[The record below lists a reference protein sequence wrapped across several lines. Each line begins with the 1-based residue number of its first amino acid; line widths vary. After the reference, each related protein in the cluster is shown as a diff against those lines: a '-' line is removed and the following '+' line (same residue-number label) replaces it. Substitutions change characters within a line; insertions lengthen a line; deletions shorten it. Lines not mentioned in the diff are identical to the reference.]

1 MNNETLSSLN
11 GTHKFAIYLEML
23 GNCLLHGKDIRPLVA
38 WWDDHH
44 HQLTPTNPLL
54 ELAGLLD
61 QIEFPT
67 AVHPAPSTAAA
78 TSPVDAVSKAH
89 FLTYLPWAAEVFQRP
104 KIYRYKKL
112 ILRVVKEYA
121 QYLAAYAPGGLS
133 NAGNKITHLVVH
145 PGSPEHDHLA
155 MLSAWVATRS
165 GIPNCHFVFDVILGR
180 SLPETLDTGDLFAA
194 AIQCPHQ
201 LFRLFMGSNL
211 SAYDFSNGE
220 ALLHLLSLPLALD
233 PDDQGPA
240 HLTPNY
246 PFFGCTSLPLQ
257 YDLTAERWIALAH
270 AWQRFY
276 AAYSSLSTELNFRRP
291 FLGGQHLFAF
301 TLSSLMDNNGSPT
314 GPEFRKILEATEP
327 NIWCVHSWLN
337 TVLLGHG
344 SSSWQAAYL
353 GKLNDYLP
361 DFVHYFFELA
371 QYGYDRH
378 VPDLSSRTLMA
389 GILLLDFWTIREAQ
403 SAHQC
408 VDDYFAVLVNHRRT
422 DMLMRHWGFLVGL
435 LITRNPDNATLSL
448 TWKALLKVFNEPKFQ
463 TMVDLRQNPRCNRAN
478 SPSILDLTYASDPM
492 QEADEAFLDDFLTHL
507 GSAFNTHGGDIRLT
521 TILKRIGQ
529 ATNISKLFYQIR
541 RSIREQV
548 PNDADNILEIKY
560 SQLQDAYGEISE
572 TVWLKCSRGSRPVW
586 FTSHGLPW
594 LAITDADTQQ
604 PRKLYGAQALEIIAQ
619 RFPMFDQRQAVMIE
633 I

>member
-11 GTHKFAIYLEML
+11 STHKFAIYLEML

-61 QIEFPT
+61 QIAFPT

-78 TSPVDAVSKAH
+78 TSPVDAVSKEH

-145 PGSPEHDHLA
+145 PGSTEHDHLA

-211 SAYDFSNGE
+211 SAYDFSNGA

-240 HLTPNY
+240 HLTPHY

-301 TLSSLMDNNGSPT
+301 TVSSLMENNGSPT

-378 VPDLSSRTLMA
+378 VPDLSSRTLMT

-408 VDDYFAVLVNHRRT
+408 VDDYLAVLVNHRRT
-422 DMLMRHWGFLVGL
+422 DMLMRHRSYLIQL
-435 LITRNPDNATLSL
+435 LLNRYPNDAHLSL
-448 TWKALLKVFNEPKFQ
+448 MWEELLTVLDPESFQ
-463 TMVDLRQNPRCNRAN
+463 TVEDQEQNPRCHRAN
-478 SPSILDLTYASDPM
+478 SPSTFDLNYDSYPHPGD
-492 QEADEAFLDDFLTHL
+492 DEAFYADFLTHL
-507 GSAFNTHGGDIRLT
+507 CSALNTHGGDMWLT
-521 TILKRIGQ
+521 LPLETHGEH
-529 ATNISKLFYQIR
+529 TNISLLINQVLASFEQ
-541 RSIREQV
+541 QV
-548 PNDADNILEIKY
+548 PASETNILVISRLQQRTGYAEIW
-560 SQLQDAYGEISE
+560 ENI
-572 TVWLKCSRGSRPVW
+572 WLKCLRGSRPVW
-586 FTSHGLPW
+586 INSHGHPW
-594 LAITDADTQQ
+594 IAITDADTQQ

-619 RFPMFDQRQAVMIE
+619 RFPMCDQRQSVMIE